1 MRLARPAMTF
11 GIVASLAVSGTALTR
26 EVSRSDRVQPSKGS
40 PVRLDPVLAN
50 AAYENSGGEPLSVER
65 RLRRDVPVFLQAYAE
80 FRFREAYAHNLRLA
94 AAELARRQAAPAPE
108 RTVRKRRSV
117 QLATQQGPSFGSG
130 ACGGDLPS
138 CYVLNRES
146 RGNIR
151 AENPVS
157 TASGKWQILDSTWNG
172 FGGYSHAAD
181 APEWVQD
188 AKARTLGACNWN
200 PPNYCAG

>member
-1 MRLARPAMTF
+1 MRFRSLLVAAVLP
-11 GIVASLAVSGTALTR
+11 VASIAAA
-26 EVSRSDRVQPSKGS
+26 QPSQELQ
-40 PVRLDPVLAN
+40 VRLDPVLVSYVHSRTSISRDLESKLTRDDQVQRTRGLWLFW
-50 AAYENSGGEPLSVER
+50 AAYLDNLKVASAELER
-65 RLRRDVPVFLQAYAE
+65 RAH
-80 FRFREAYAHNLRLA
+80 EA
-94 AAELARRQAAPAPE
+94 RQEVRQRHKSPSAAPDGGVA
-108 RTVRKRRSV
+108 
-117 QLATQQGPSFGSG
+117 GPVYGSG

-151 AENPVS
+151 AENPTS

-172 FGGYSHAAD
+172 FMGYSHAAD

-200 PPNYCAG
+200 PPSYCAG